1 MIELDCY
8 NKDIFI
14 YFFVNIHVN
23 FHSAC
28 FQCEKKCDVVFQ
40 PEVYRNRCSK
50 DKAKVY

>member
-23 FHSAC
+23 FHSEC
-28 FQCEKKCDVVFQ
+28 FQYKKNVTLSFNQRFIGIVVA
-40 PEVYRNRCSK
+40 
-50 DKAKVY
+50 KAK